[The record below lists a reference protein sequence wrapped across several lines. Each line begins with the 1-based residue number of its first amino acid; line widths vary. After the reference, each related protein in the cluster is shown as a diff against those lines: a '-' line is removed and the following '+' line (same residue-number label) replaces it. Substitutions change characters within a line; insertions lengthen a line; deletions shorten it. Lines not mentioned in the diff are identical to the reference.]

1 MSSPKDEVSR
11 TLPNTG
17 VLGNYL
23 QFFTTFLII
32 KVAMVKQLMTMV
44 LIVSMAIT

>member
-11 TLPNTG
+11 TLPNTS
-17 VLGNYL
+17 VLGNYF
-23 QFFTTFLII
+23 QFFSTFFII
-32 KVAMVKQLMTMV
+32 KVPMVKQIMTMV